1 MNEFYSPR
9 RENKNTNETAYAEP
23 ADELNIVVDDNDTGA
38 AFCSKCGNRL
48 DAGDAF
54 CSRCGAKTFGSSQ
67 SRTQQQYSQ
76 PTAQAQTQ
84 TAQQPQN
91 VYNYNYNYSTTTT
104 TNTSANVNS
113 GNVNSYAYG
122 HGKLKDKRVSLI
134 LCLLFGI
141 FGTKPFIAMQAN
153 GNALRQEMRARYSQ
167 VCFISVPADFSA
179 SAGWSIL

>member
-76 PTAQAQTQ
+76 PTAQAQT
-84 TAQQPQN
+84 
-91 VYNYNYNYSTTTT
+91 
-104 TNTSANVNS
+104 SA
-113 GNVNSYAYG
+113 APE
-122 HGKLKDKRVSLI
+122 
-134 LCLLFGI
+134 CL
-141 FGTKPFIAMQAN
+141 
-153 GNALRQEMRARYSQ
+153 
-167 VCFISVPADFSA
+167 
-179 SAGWSIL
+179 